1 PEDIDWSMDLITRQ
15 MGHLTRLI
23 DDLMDVSRISRG
35 KIELRKVVLD
45 ATTILDSAVA
55 AVRPIIEARGHRLD
69 VSIDGGG
76 LWIHADATPIEQA
89 VVNLLNNAAKYSEDG
104 GRIQLSARNNGAEV
118 VLTVRDEGIGIP
130 PERLTEMF
138 DLFVQGDRS
147 LARAEGGLGI
157 GLT

>member
-1 PEDIDWSMDLITRQ
+1 
-15 MGHLTRLI
+15 
-23 DDLMDVSRISRG
+23 
-35 KIELRKVVLD
+35 
-45 ATTILDSAVA
+45 
-55 AVRPIIEARGHRLD
+55 
-69 VSIDGGG
+69 
-76 LWIHADATPIEQA
+76 EQA

-104 GRIQLSARNNGAEV
+104 GRVQLSARNNGAEV

-157 GLT
+157 GLTVGKRLVEMHGGLVAARSEGPGSGCEFVIRLPSVAKPESEDPTARGPTEEAAREARILVVDDNIDMVSGMAMLLEKIGYEVATSHD